1 MSEHVETADTKESAA
16 KRKRKPSVKKI
27 ISIIAAAVLLVKA
40 LLCAFLLWSGAY
52 IRYVERYDFYPRNM
66 NWSMSMQ
73 EVLKRENVEFNRLE
87 RDWGILLE
95 SKEDVEFYGY
105 DAKLIYA
112 FVDDKLMSG
121 YFYIYNDS
129 PEEKEQAEDYIE
141 KRLRLHHHN
150 KIDALFGPYPVYIN
164 DGRETQMGVSQGYL
178 GRVENPDPFWKEN
191 VSVVFFESDAWQSWV
206 ISNYEF
212 IN

>member
-1 MSEHVETADTKESAA
+1 MSEHIEITDTKENAVH
-16 KRKRKPSVKKI
+16 KRSPEKI
-27 ISIIAAAVLLVKA
+27 IAVIGAAVLLVKA
-40 LLCAFLLWSGAY
+40 LLCTFLLWSGAY

-66 NWSMSMQ
+66 NWGMSMQ

-105 DAKLIYA
+105 EAKLIYA

-150 KIDALFGPYPVYIN
+150 KIDALFGPYPVYVN
-164 DGRETQMGVSQGYL
+164 DGRETQMGVSKGYL

>member
-1 MSEHVETADTKESAA
+1 MNEHIEITDTKENAVH
-16 KRKRKPSVKKI
+16 KRSPEKI
-27 ISIIAAAVLLVKA
+27 IAVIGAAVLLVKA

>member
-1 MSEHVETADTKESAA
+1 MNEHIETADTKESAVH
-16 KRKRKPSVKKI
+16 KRSPEKI
-27 ISIIAAAVLLVKA
+27 IAVIGAAVLLVKA
-40 LLCAFLLWSGAY
+40 LLCTFLLWSGAY

-66 NWSMSMQ
+66 NWGMSMQ

>member
-87 RDWGILLE
+87 SDWGILLE

>member
-1 MSEHVETADTKESAA
+1 MNEHIEITDTKENAVH
-16 KRKRKPSVKKI
+16 KRSPEKI
-27 ISIIAAAVLLVKA
+27 IAVIGAAVLLVKA

-87 RDWGILLE
+87 SDWGILLE

>member
-1 MSEHVETADTKESAA
+1 MSEHIETADTKESAA

-27 ISIIAAAVLLVKA
+27 ISIIAAAVLLGGV
-40 LLCAFLLWSGAY
+40 LIWVFLL
-52 IRYVERYDFYPRNM
+52 RYDFYPRNL